1 MSSKRRLSEV
11 DIDTEIDE
19 PRTPPRD
26 TQLPGTPSTG
36 ATIPEYNNSPSIDD
50 YWNNLLKNT
59 ERQRLE
65 TESRQAQARADEAR
79 GIYEPPTVY
88 AGKLTG
94 RAIYEKIDDVLV
106 PLTREKLL
114 AKFKQYYYEDGTPI
128 PKSDITGNLADD
140 MMAERKG
147 GKTKRKTYKK
157 RSNKKRKTKKLS
169 KRKRN
174 KRK

>member
-1 MSSKRRLSEV
+1 MESKRKAESEAE
-11 DIDTEIDE
+11 TEEDR

-50 YWNNLLKNT
+50 YWSNLLKNT

-65 TESRQAQARADEAR
+65 TELRQAEARADEAR

-94 RAIYEKIDDVLV
+94 RVIYEKIDDVLV

-140 MMAERKG
+140 MMAEIKG

-157 RSNKKRKTKKLS
+157 MSNKKRKTKKLS
-169 KRKRN
+169 KRRRN

>member
-1 MSSKRRLSEV
+1 MSSKRKA
-11 DIDTEIDE
+11 DTEAETEQDQ

-36 ATIPEYNNSPSIDD
+36 ATIPEYDNSPSIDD
-50 YWNNLLKNT
+50 YWTNLLKNT

-65 TESRQAQARADEAR
+65 TESRQADARADEAR

-94 RAIYEKIDDVLV
+94 RAIYEKIDNVLV

-140 MMAERKG
+140 MTAESKG
-147 GKTKRKTYKK
+147 GK
-157 RSNKKRKTKKLS
+157 KKRKSNKRITKRRKSNKRTKK
-169 KRKRN
+169 RNN